1 MLENRVEHQEK
12 IILTGELNSEEQ
24 RQKTRTLLEEKW
36 DSGIESLKIDFSG
49 VTAIDFDSL
58 TDLLMIRN
66 RFLHAETEVELI
78 NIPERINRIMR
89 IFQVPVSEKHGNQYL

>member
-1 MLENRVEHQEK
+1 MEHQEK

-58 TDLLMIRN
+58 VDLLMIRN